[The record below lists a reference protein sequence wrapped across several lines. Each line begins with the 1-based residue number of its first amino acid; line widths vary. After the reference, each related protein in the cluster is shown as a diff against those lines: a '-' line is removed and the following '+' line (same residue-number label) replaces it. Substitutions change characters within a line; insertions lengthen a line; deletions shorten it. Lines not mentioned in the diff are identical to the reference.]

1 MQIFTFINAFLPI
14 YKVVS
19 VTEKDVLEC
28 GEPTLVLDRNL
39 CQAFLP
45 DKPEAVEARLLSW
58 QGGRLG
64 RAQMCLAVS
73 YGRKLKWEENH
84 FDVKAVPL
92 IIPEIQGKERL
103 RPTANGWCM
112 CCYSYFCYVSCVH
125 AGWGSFITGESFS
138 ALFSSLYH
146 CDSAITLNVETFF
159 LYSLSCSSSAEDSDK
174 FFLKEPGIWKV
185 ILKIQT

>member
-1 MQIFTFINAFLPI
+1 
-14 YKVVS
+14 
-19 VTEKDVLEC
+19 
-28 GEPTLVLDRNL
+28 
-39 CQAFLP
+39 
-45 DKPEAVEARLLSW
+45 
-58 QGGRLG
+58 
-64 RAQMCLAVS
+64 MCLAVS

-185 ILKIQT
+185 LLKIQTWRQAEKKSPPNVLPNVSSSIICIWVQLLPIPETAECLPAGGSQTASLVAGTLHRNALLALPC